1 MFKLNAD
8 LTSDNSLRKSLN
20 FVILGIT
27 FGIVFFNVTT
37 GSPVAGFAKA
47 IGFGDLM
54 YGVMLA
60 LPVLGGVA
68 QVFASYFLEKSKK
81 RKLIFLISGFLHRL
95 PWALIAILP
104 LILGKGS
111 YILLFF
117 LILLMTISSISN
129 SFTNVSFWSWIN
141 DLVPMHIRGRFF
153 SRRATISTIV
163 GMLSGLAIGK
173 YLDLHNNLKGF
184 SIIFVFAAIMGML
197 DIGCFFFVKDIPMK
211 NQKQQIDLKMMFIS
225 TLKNDYFKKFMFF
238 FVIWNFGLS
247 IAGPYFNMYM
257 IKNLKMSYFDII
269 LLTQIVSNIVTI
281 ITLPYIGRVVDK
293 IGNRPMLLLAA
304 SLLSLLPVVWCF
316 TNENNYKYLV
326 TLISIFAGMLWPIID
341 MSNNNLILKLSDQTQ
356 TSMYVGV
363 INMFNAIF
371 GTAIP
376 IILGGYL
383 IEDIAPHV
391 VAFAKN
397 YMHLNIA
404 TYHVAFF
411 LSGFLR
417 FLAVIYLKKN
427 VKEPGA
433 MSLKSVIKSKIKRV

>member
-1 MFKLNAD
+1 L
-8 LTSDNSLRKSLN
+8 
-20 FVILGIT
+20 
-27 FGIVFFNVTT
+27 
-37 GSPVAGFAKA
+37 
-47 IGFGDLM
+47 
-54 YGVMLA
+54 
-60 LPVLGGVA
+60 
-68 QVFASYFLEKSKK
+68 FL
-81 RKLIFLISGFLHRL
+81 L
-95 PWALIAILP
+95 
-104 LILGKGS
+104 
-111 YILLFF
+111 
-117 LILLMTISSISN
+117 
-129 SFTNVSFWSWIN
+129 
-141 DLVPMHIRGRFF
+141 
-153 SRRATISTIV
+153 
-163 GMLSGLAIGK
+163 
-173 YLDLHNNLKGF
+173 
-184 SIIFVFAAIMGML
+184 
-197 DIGCFFFVKDIPMK
+197 VKDIPMK

-293 IGNRPMLLLAA
+293 IGNRPMLLFAA